1 MKNKPKAYDGVM
13 LVEVIPICKCL
24 ESDLYGRQGDQQG
37 SQCPAMRLKMR
48 GASGEVNE
56 GAALCSV

>member
-1 MKNKPKAYDGVM
+1 MEGKGI
-13 LVEVIPICKCL
+13 VIN
-24 ESDLYGRQGDQQG
+24 QQG